1 MYEYKIIAVKV
12 ERTIHRGKDA
22 HGREFGIDDRNVR
35 NRTLEIYT
43 PELFEDVEQQK
54 KMYENARTSC
64 FVNKS
69 NLILLLEKEA
79 VGFRAKGTFRNQE
92 KN

>member
-1 MYEYKIIAVKV
+1 M
-12 ERTIHRGKDA
+12 
-22 HGREFGIDDRNVR
+22 FG
-35 NRTLEIYT
+35 LEG
-43 PELFEDVEQQK
+43 EMFEDVEQQK

>member
-1 MYEYKIIAVKV
+1 MFE
-12 ERTIHRGKDA
+12 
-22 HGREFGIDDRNVR
+22 
-35 NRTLEIYT
+35 LEG
-43 PELFEDVEQQK
+43 EMFEDVEQQK
-54 KMYENARTSC
+54 KMSENARTSC